1 MKILVMRHAAALPR
15 QAAGVNFDIERPLA
29 QAGRAHARKVGATLQ
44 AAGLV
49 PETVIASPAV
59 RTQTT
64 AELVC
69 RHFADP
75 PAIIPVPEL
84 MSGSGSDEL
93 LRNVSAHAIGS
104 GWTLAV
110 MHEPDISYVLGMLL
124 FAGRQY
130 PFMVQPGDIFGLIV
144 DSHGGAPRA
153 ELCFLYSPSAS

>member
-1 MKILVMRHAAALPR
+1 MKILGMRHGAALPR
-15 QAAGVNFDIERPLA
+15 QAAGVNYDAERPLA
-29 QAGRAHARKVGATLQ
+29 QAGRAHARKVGATLL

-69 RHFADP
+69 RQFPEP
-75 PAIIPVPEL
+75 PTIIPVPEL
-84 MSGSGSDEL
+84 MSGSASDEL
-93 LRNVSAHAIGS
+93 LRNASAHATGS

-130 PFMVQPGDIFGLIV
+130 PFMVNPGDIFGLHV
-144 DSHGGAPRA
+144 NTHGSTPRA
-153 ELCFLYSPSAS
+153 ELSFLYSPYAS

>member
-1 MKILVMRHAAALPR
+1 MKILIMRHGAALPR
-15 QAAGVNFDIERPLA
+15 QAAGVNYDAERPLA
-29 QAGRAHARKVGATLQ
+29 QAGRAHSRKVGATLL
-44 AAGLV
+44 AAGLT

-69 RHFADP
+69 RQLPEP

-84 MSGSGSDEL
+84 MSGSASDEL
-93 LRNVSAHAIGS
+93 LRSASLHASGS

-144 DSHGGAPRA
+144 NTHGGSPRA
-153 ELCFLYSPSAS
+153 ELSFFYSPSAS

>member
-1 MKILVMRHAAALPR
+1 MKILVMRHGAALPR
-15 QAAGVNFDIERPLA
+15 QAAGVDYDVERPLA
-29 QAGRAHARKVGATLQ
+29 QAGSAHSRKVGATLF

-69 RHFADP
+69 RQFPEP
-75 PAIIPVPEL
+75 PQIIPVPEL

-93 LRNVSAHAIGS
+93 LRNVSSHATGT

-130 PFMVQPGDIFGLIV
+130 PFMVNPGDIFGLQV
-144 DSHGGAPRA
+144 NTHVGAPRA
-153 ELCFLYSPSAS
+153 ELTFLYSPSAS